1 MPDKRR
7 NMTHP
12 IKKAVIPAAGFGTR
26 LLPATKAQP
35 KEMLV
40 VVDKPVIQYVI
51 EEAVQSGI
59 TDVLIIISDG
69 KEVLREHFNPDEEL
83 EKLLEQKGKKE
94 ELEAIRALNHLAN
107 IHLVYQHEQKGLGHA
122 IGCAEEFVNGEP
134 FAVLLGDTIIESAM
148 PLTGQLAQAYAA
160 QQNPVIALQE
170 VPLNIAH
177 RYGVF
182 VGDKVQDRLYRCKQ
196 MVEKPPKDNIPSNL
210 VFAGRYVLTADI
222 FEAIRQT
229 APGVNNEIQLTDAIK
244 LLMKQ
249 RDVYGLAF
257 DGERYDVGNK
267 LDFIK
272 TNLILGLKRTDI
284 GEALREWLKTI

>member
-1 MPDKRR
+1 MDR
-7 NMTHP
+7 P

-69 KEVLREHFNPDEEL
+69 KEVLREHFNPDAEL
-83 EKLLEQKGKKE
+83 EKVLEQKGKKE
-94 ELEAIRALNHLAN
+94 ELEAIRSLNHLAN
-107 IHLVYQHEQKGLGHA
+107 IHIVYQHEQKGLGHA
-122 IGCAEEFVNGEP
+122 IGCAEDFVNGEP
-134 FAVLLGDTIIESAM
+134 FAVLLGDTIIESAT
-148 PLTGQLAQAYAA
+148 PLTGQLAQVYVQ

-170 VPLNIAH
+170 VPMNIAH

-182 VGDKVQDRLYRCKQ
+182 VGNKVEDRVYRCKE

-222 FEAIRQT
+222 FDAIRNT
-229 APGVNNEIQLTDAIK
+229 PPGVNNEIQLTDAIK
-244 LLMKQ
+244 LLMAK

-267 LDFIK
+267 LDFVK
-272 TNLILGLKRTDI
+272 TNLILGLKREDI
-284 GEALREWLKTI
+284 GDALREWLTTI

>member
-1 MPDKRR
+1 MIR
-7 NMTHP
+7 
-12 IKKAVIPAAGFGTR
+12 KAVIPAAGFGTR

-59 TDVLIIISDG
+59 TDVCIIISDG
-69 KEVLREHFNPDEEL
+69 KEVLREHFHTDEEL
-83 EKLLEQKGKKE
+83 EKLLEQKGKSE
-94 ELEAIRALNHLAN
+94 ELDAIRSLNHLAN

-122 IGCAEEFVNGEP
+122 IGCAEEFVNDEP
-134 FAVLLGDTIIESAM
+134 FAVLLGDTIIESAE
-148 PLTGQLAQAYAA
+148 PLTKQLCEVYEAEK
-160 QQNPVIALQE
+160 NPVIALQE

-182 VGDKVQDRLYRCKQ
+182 VGEQKAERLYKGKEL
-196 MVEKPPKDNIPSNL
+196 VEKPAKDKIPSNL

-222 FEAIRQT
+222 FEAIKKT
-229 APGVNNEIQLTDAIK
+229 PAGVNNEIQLTDAIR
-244 LLMKQ
+244 LLMNT

-257 DGERYDVGNK
+257 DGIRHDVGNK

-272 TNLILGLKRTDI
+272 TNLLLGLNRKDI
-284 GEALREWLKTI
+284 GEELKGWLREL

>member
-1 MPDKRR
+1 M
-7 NMTHP
+7 NHP

-69 KEVLREHFNPDEEL
+69 KEVLREHFNPDAEL
-83 EKLLEQKGKKE
+83 EKVLEQKGKKE
-94 ELEAIRALNHLAN
+94 ELEAIRSLNHLAN
-107 IHLVYQHEQKGLGHA
+107 IHIVYQHEQKGLGHA

-134 FAVLLGDTIIESAM
+134 FAVLLGDTIIESAT
-148 PLTGQLAQAYAA
+148 PLTAQLAQVYTQ

-182 VGDKVQDRLYRCKQ
+182 VGDKVEERLYRCKQ

-222 FEAIRQT
+222 FDAIRNT
-229 APGVNNEIQLTDAIK
+229 PPGVNNEIQLTDAIK
-244 LLMKQ
+244 LLMAK

-267 LDFIK
+267 LDFVK
-272 TNLILGLKRTDI
+272 TNLILGLKREDI
-284 GEALREWLKTI
+284 GDALREWLKTI